1 MPNPLPAGKSIAS
14 KALAALSDPA
24 FDNVAGHCQMY
35 ARQVAEAVGGSVG
48 AAMDAHRAGSAL
60 ATMQNFQ
67 STQYNVWENIGSN
80 NDAPDLGFLQPGDFL
95 YKGTATSGPYGH
107 VGIYVGPYKLQGQ
120 ALAPCVAENSSFHI
134 NPDHMGD
141 ASPGGA
147 KGLRTLSAFGPFEM
161 VVRLTQ
167 TAAQASA
174 S

>member
-1 MPNPLPAGKSIAS
+1 MPNPIVTGKPIAS

-24 FDNVAGHCQMY
+24 FDNIPGHCQMF

-67 STQYNVWENIGSN
+67 PTQYNVWENIGASG
-80 NDAPDLGFLQPGDFL
+80 DAPDPGLLQPGDFL

-107 VGIYVGPYKLQGQ
+107 VGIYIGPYKLQGQ
-120 ALAPCVAENSSFHI
+120 ALAPCVAENSSW
-134 NPDHMGD
+134 HMQPHPAGNI
-141 ASPGGA
+141 SGA
-147 KGLRTLSAFGPFEM
+147 KGIRTLSEFGPFEM
-161 VVRLTQ
+161 VVRLTM
-167 TAAQASA
+167 TSAQANA